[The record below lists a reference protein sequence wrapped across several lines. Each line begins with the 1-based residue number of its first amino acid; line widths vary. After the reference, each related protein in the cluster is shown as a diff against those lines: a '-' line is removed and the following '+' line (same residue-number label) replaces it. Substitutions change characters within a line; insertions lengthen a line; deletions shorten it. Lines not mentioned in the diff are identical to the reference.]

1 MKRYLMIFLAPF
13 MAFHCMGASLPSQ
26 VDSHDIASLHAWGP
40 YSKRYAG
47 ISHIPDMSKG
57 IRFDFSVMPGYYRN
71 RQLVPHVLFESSYYP
86 WEINPEVNRITY
98 RYELEWKDKVYTDV
112 TYYVL
117 DDNRTL
123 VGIHCVNNTGISQN
137 LVLNQMAYIDYPETY
152 PQVTATG
159 ASRLQWYNAIDYT
172 ENEPVRK
179 SPQYRLVYDGWRRNE
194 ERTASSLDGSI
205 LGRGFGR
212 SEGDRL
218 SYQVKI
224 LPDQEN
230 GAIGIRFKV

>member
-1 MKRYLMIFLAPF
+1 MKRYLMTFLAAF
-13 MAFHCMGASLPSQ
+13 MAFHCMGTSLPSQ

-112 TYYVL
+112 TYYTGR
-117 DDNRTL
+117 NTL
-123 VGIHCVNNTGISQN
+123 CQ
-137 LVLNQMAYIDYPETY
+137 
-152 PQVTATG
+152 
-159 ASRLQWYNAIDYT
+159 
-172 ENEPVRK
+172 
-179 SPQYRLVYDGWRRNE
+179 QYRDASESGSEPDG
-194 ERTASSLDGSI
+194 LY
-205 LGRGFGR
+205 
-212 SEGDRL
+212 RL
-218 SYQVKI
+218 S
-224 LPDQEN
+224 
-230 GAIGIRFKV
+230 

>member
-1 MKRYLMIFLAPF
+1 MKRYLMIFLAAF
-13 MAFHCMGASLPSQ
+13 MAFDCMGASLPSQ

-137 LVLNQMAYIDYPETY
+137 LVLNQMAY
-152 PQVTATG
+152 
-159 ASRLQWYNAIDYT
+159 N
-172 ENEPVRK
+172 
-179 SPQYRLVYDGWRRNE
+179 
-194 ERTASSLDGSI
+194 
-205 LGRGFGR
+205 
-212 SEGDRL
+212 RL
-218 SYQVKI
+218 S
-224 LPDQEN
+224 
-230 GAIGIRFKV
+230 